1 MLRYAVSPS
10 RSWQRMI
17 GARASSFDSRHLSG
31 ARPNQALRNSWK
43 LARRLALIPFVVVAP
58 GPFDMVPRVATR

>member
-1 MLRYAVSPS
+1 
-10 RSWQRMI
+10 MI
-17 GARASSFDSRHLSG
+17 GARASSLDSRHLSG
-31 ARPNQALRNSWK
+31 ARSNQAWRNSWK